1 MFRMREHD
9 PLGFPEMGFVP
20 PGTTDAGHVFLL
32 EPTELRSHLVSPLLS
47 VEPLKGYVGIP
58 RDQPPFPHRPRALW
72 GGQLLSRTTWRF
84 CKFTRLRH

>member
-58 RDQPPFPHRPRALW
+58 GTNHPSLTGHEPCGED
-72 GGQLLSRTTWRF
+72 GF
-84 CKFTRLRH
+84 CPARHGVSASSPG